1 MQSRAYLVEECRHC
15 AEVETEFRGW
25 SEFITAQVSESQS
38 VSVEREKQRLT
49 KNEAKLDV
57 TKINCELEKQV
68 SKEKSKSLYESPK
81 RGVLVS

>member
-1 MQSRAYLVEECRHC
+1 M
-15 AEVETEFRGW
+15 
-25 SEFITAQVSESQS
+25 
-38 VSVEREKQRLT
+38 SVEREKQRLT